1 MKGNLLQ
8 GTARGRMG
16 EIVAK
21 VVHGEQILAKY
32 QPNVA
37 QANTELQ
44 VRTKEKF
51 AKAIDFTKLAK
62 KTASIKL
69 PYSVYLGSAKNMRS
83 ALIKQSLLAFDCFDV
98 NGIKV
103 RQSKPRQ
110 SSIFYKD
117 LATTWGNK
125 FEVEIGSNGLPSI
138 VGTNIGTGNFFG
150 SDIPLDANSFDFRT
164 IVINTIKPENG
175 QSLYEYSANSID
187 GLTLTPAS
195 VSNPV
200 AGKNL
205 GIYSD
210 VNDCGN
216 WNFYYNIKYSALVD
230 SGAVEDIFVKVGEN
244 LPNADYGK
252 YQCAHLM
259 VVNQNSLLSYDF
271 EELYNAPTIGEGDP
285 VTP

>member
-21 VVHGEQILAKY
+21 VVHGKQILSKY
-32 QPNVA
+32 QPNVS
-37 QANTELQ
+37 QNETELQ
-44 VRTKEKF
+44 KLTKEKF
-51 AKAIDFTKLAK
+51 VGAVDFTKLAK

-83 ALIKQSLLAFDCFDV
+83 ALIKQSLLAYDCFDV
-98 NGIKV
+98 NGIKQ

-125 FEVEIGSNGLPSI
+125 FEVEIASNGVPGI
-138 VGTNIGTGNFFG
+138 VGAEVGIRYFG

-164 IVINTIKPENG
+164 IIINKINPENG
-175 QSLYEYSANSID
+175 QSLFETSASKID
-187 GLTLTPAS
+187 DLALAPAFA
-195 VSNPV
+195 NTPV

-205 GIYSD
+205 GIYST
-210 VNDCGN
+210 VEECGN
-216 WNFYYNIKYSALVD
+216 WNFYYKIKYSALVD
-230 SGAVEDIFVKVGEN
+230 AGVLADINVEVGED
-244 LPNADYGK
+244 LPNIVKGK

-259 VVNQNSLLSYDF
+259 VVNYNTLLSYDF
-271 EELYNAPTIGEGDP
+271 EELYVAPVLDDTP
-285 VTP
+285 VNP

>member
-21 VVHGEQILAKY
+21 VVHGEQVLAKY
-32 QPNVA
+32 QPNVT

-51 AKAIDFTKLAK
+51 VKAVDFTKLTK

-83 ALIKQSLLAFDCFDV
+83 ALIKQSLLAYDCFDV
-98 NGIKV
+98 NGIKQ

-117 LATTWGNK
+117 LATNWGNK
-125 FEVEIGSNGLPSI
+125 FEVEIASNGLPNI
-138 VGTNIGTGNFFG
+138 VGATAGTANYFG
-150 SDIPLDANSFDFRT
+150 SDILLDANSFDFRT
-164 IVINTIKPENG
+164 IVINKIKPENG
-175 QSLYEYSANSID
+175 QSLFEYSANSID
-187 GLTLTPAS
+187 DLTLSPA
-195 VSNPV
+195 VEGNQV

-205 GIYSD
+205 GIYSTIEE
-210 VNDCGN
+210 CGN
-216 WNFYYNIKYSALVD
+216 WNFYYKIKYSALVD
-230 SGAVEDIFVKVGEN
+230 AGALDNIIVEVGTDIPHIVKGT
-244 LPNADYGK
+244 

-259 VVNQNSLLSYDF
+259 VVNQDSLLSYDF
-271 EELYNAPTIGEGDP
+271 EELYIAPKPEPI
-285 VTP
+285 TP

>member
-21 VVHGEQILAKY
+21 VVHGEQVLAKY
-32 QPNVA
+32 QPNVT

-51 AKAIDFTKLAK
+51 VKAVDFTKLTK

-83 ALIKQSLLAFDCFDV
+83 ALIKQSLLAFDCFDI
-98 NGIKV
+98 NGV
-103 RQSKPRQ
+103 GERRTKPRQ

-117 LATTWGNK
+117 IATTWGNK
-125 FEVEIGSNGLPSI
+125 FEVEIGSNGFPAI
-138 VGTNIGTGNFFG
+138 VGANIGTANFFG
-150 SDIPLDANSFDFRT
+150 SDIALDPDSFDFRT
-164 IVINTIKPENG
+164 IVVNTFRTENG
-175 QSLYEYSANSID
+175 QSLFEYSANSID
-187 GLTLTPAS
+187 ELTLEPAS
-195 VSNPV
+195 PSNPV

-205 GIYSD
+205 GIYAD
-210 VNDCGN
+210 VNECGN
-216 WNFYYNIKYSALVD
+216 WNFYYTIKYSALVD
-230 SGAVEDIFVKVGEN
+230 AGTVENIFVPVGTD
-244 LPNADYGK
+244 LPSMDAGK

-259 VVNQNSLLSYDF
+259 VVNRDSLLSYDF
-271 EELYNAPTIGEGDP
+271 EELFVAPTQGEIQP
-285 VTP
+285 

>member
-51 AKAIDFTKLAK
+51 AKAIDFTKKAK

-98 NGIKV
+98 NGIGV
-103 RQSKPRQ
+103 RQTKPRQ

-117 LATTWGNK
+117 LATNWGNK
-125 FEVEIGSNGLPSI
+125 FEVEIGSNGVPSI
-138 VGTNIGTGNFFG
+138 VGASVGTGNYFG

-164 IVINTIKPENG
+164 IIINTIEPKSG
-175 QSLYEYSANSID
+175 QSLYKAKASDSDDLA
-187 GLTLTPAS
+187 LTPVF

-205 GIYSD
+205 GIYAD

-216 WNFYYNIKYSALVD
+216 WNFYYSIKYTSLVLVAPNAD
-230 SGAVEDIFVKVGEN
+230 LFVKVGEN

-271 EELYNAPTIGEGDP
+271 EELYAAPTIEEIQP
-285 VTP
+285 